1 MEEEIKEKGGGKGR
15 EEWMENGRKER
26 QEGKGPVGMERERE
40 FSSTYPF
47 VILKSDSSHQSNKE
61 KNGEN
66 V

>member
-1 MEEEIKEKGGGKGR
+1 
-15 EEWMENGRKER
+15 MENGRKER

-61 KNGEN
+61 KKWRKCVIETICAKSSRTLTIS
-66 V
+66 